1 MRGRRL
7 ARWSVLGLLAAGSVT
22 GVASVGCSS
31 SSADVIRATVPTAE
45 VKQGEFTDRMTLR
58 GEIAPIRSLALTAP
72 PRAGDLRIIKLAPN
86 GSQVK
91 KGDVVI
97 EFDVSTVRR
106 TLEEKRSELNQ
117 ARAEIDRAR
126 AQGSIAEEESLTAH
140 LGANYNVERARL
152 DVESSDVLSRVE
164 SEQNK
169 LKLADAEQALDEAT
183 VSVESD
189 QATTAAD
196 VRTLQQK
203 QKKVEG
209 DVALAEHNLSALTV
223 RAPTDGIVSIQP
235 NYRASSP
242 GSGGARD
249 FRAGDS
255 AWSGATIVTLPDL
268 SEVTMLARLDES
280 DRSRLSEGL
289 SATVQVEALPGV
301 ELPGRISQLS
311 TLAKPEITGTWP
323 PPRRFDVTILL
334 DKVDPRLRPGMSAT
348 AALIIDRAPNALLIP
363 AEALFRRDG
372 QPTVYVQTSD
382 GFVSRR
388 VQVTRRGQEVVAIAA
403 GLSVGERVALRAP
416 DQSTRSGGSQ

>member
-1 MRGRRL
+1 MSGRRSP
-7 ARWSVLGLLAAGSVT
+7 RWSVPGLLVAGSLT
-22 GVASVGCSS
+22 AVASIGCSS
-31 SSADVIRATVPTAE
+31 SSADVIHATVPTAE

-86 GSQVK
+86 GSLVK

-117 ARAEIDRAR
+117 ARAEIDKAR
-126 AQGSIAEEESLTAH
+126 AQGSIAQEESLTAQ

-152 DVESSDVLSRVE
+152 DVASSDVLSRVE
-164 SEQNK
+164 REQNK
-169 LKLADAEQALDEAT
+169 LKLADAAQALDEAT
-183 VSVESD
+183 VGVDSD

-209 DVALAEHNLSALTV
+209 DVALAEHNLSVLTV

-242 GSGGARD
+242 GGGGARE
-249 FRAGDS
+249 FRPGDS
-255 AWSGATIVTLPDL
+255 AWSGATIVALPDL
-268 SEVTMLARLDES
+268 SEVTMAARLDES

-289 SATVQVEALPGV
+289 SATIRVEALPGL
-301 ELPGRISQLS
+301 ELPGHISRLS
-311 TLAKPEITGTWP
+311 ALAKPEITGTWP
-323 PPRRFDVTILL
+323 PPRRFDVMVLL

-348 AALIIDRAPNALLIP
+348 ARLIIDRAPNALIIP
-363 AEALFRRDG
+363 AEALFQRNG
-372 QPTVYVQTSD
+372 QPTVYVQTSN
-382 GFVSRR
+382 GFVPRQVR
-388 VQVTRRGQEVVAIAA
+388 VARRGQEVVAIAT
-403 GLSVGERVALRAP
+403 GLSVGEHVALRAP
-416 DQSTRSGGSQ
+416 DQSTGTGGSQ